1 MVMDGRKVL
10 IADDEAHILYVVKIK
25 LQKGGFDVVTAM
37 DGREALE
44 LATEINP
51 CLMISDLQMP
61 LMSGLE
67 VATALYGG
75 EVTRHIPIILLTAKG
90 FELDSSITADTN
102 IKMVMTKPFSPKD
115 LLARANEVLG
125 VAAVA

>member
-1 MVMDGRKVL
+1 MDGRKVL
-10 IADDEAHILYVVKIK
+10 IADDEAHILYVVKMK
-25 LQKGGFDVVTAM
+25 LQKGGFEVVMAM

-44 LATEINP
+44 LAAKTKP

-67 VATALYGG
+67 VAAALYRD
-75 EVTRHIPIILLTAKG
+75 EATRHIPIILLTAKG
-90 FELDSSITADTN
+90 FEIDHQATADTN

-125 VAAVA
+125 AVAVA

>member
-1 MVMDGRKVL
+1 MEGRKVL
-10 IADDEAHILYVVKIK
+10 IADDEAHILYVVKVK

-37 DGREALE
+37 DGREALD
-44 LATEINP
+44 LAVKTGPSLI
-51 CLMISDLQMP
+51 ISDLQMP

-67 VATALYGG
+67 VATALSRDDA
-75 EVTRHIPIILLTAKG
+75 TKHIPIILLTAKG
-90 FELDSSITADTN
+90 FEVDDQVTAGTN

-125 VAAVA
+125 AAAVA